1 MLLNEEELTTRMES
15 PLNLLNRLKSLT
27 NPHKKNI
34 IPALPPTADELI
46 SDLDNKLGNKSA
58 EKQAKAVMTAALTE
72 LEKRLPEVTK
82 PEKLSAI
89 AHDMSKIVSNTKAKE
104 GEGGVKI
111 GQIVVY
117 APQVMREEDFNVID
131 IQEAS

>member
-104 GEGGVKI
+104 SEGGVKI

-131 IQEAS
+131 IQESA